1 MTIEVMTSQ
10 LRTPALGRLTSPPAT
25 PAVCA
30 AFAIG
35 NLQFMAFP
43 QARAGELSLAPTVKR
58 FADYLCGLTHV
69 DLPVCLLCH
78 SVSRRMALSSRSVG
92 HEL

>member
-1 MTIEVMTSQ
+1 M
-10 LRTPALGRLTSPPAT
+10 
-25 PAVCA
+25 CA

-58 FADYLCGLTHV
+58 FADYLCGLMHV
-69 DLPVCLLCH
+69 DLPVCLLC
-78 SVSRRMALSSRSVG
+78 SAIR
-92 HEL
+92 